1 MKVRKQKGER
11 IYKQSVVNGV
21 ILFAVFAIFIY
32 FAVQLSNG
40 FSTALST
47 QRTQTVT
54 DTDYVYL
61 NGYVFRDEAVATQ
74 ASAGVCDYLV
84 ADGERVGVRQ
94 PYATFYAM
102 SGEDAGKIAEAQ
114 ERIDDLSERLARL
127 SLDGSVISSA
137 AGLARVNEILST
149 SYYSYVNS
157 ILNGDFTSANDHGEL
172 VLRALVNYSVITGR
186 DGVAENISSSLK
198 KEKQELLD
206 SIGIG
211 SELVSDEGFY
221 FFRKTDGY
229 ENIFNSRSLDGLTPS
244 GLLSLAGQSAEKYGL
259 ETVGRYIYSTKWYL
273 AVPTDEATCL
283 LFSVGMTYELTFSGE
298 GDKTL
303 PMTLENI
310 CFEDGG
316 NGYLLFSSRDLSSA
330 GNFDRNQSVKIKMG
344 SVSGY
349 RVPSESLTTVNGERG
364 VYILVGNVVE
374 FRRVTV
380 IGEGRGYYIVATYES
395 DANEGSISK
404 TPYLY
409 VNDLIIT
416 SGNDLYDGKLIN

>member
-1 MKVRKQKGER
+1 MREQKSER
-11 IYKQSVVNGV
+11 RYKQSVINGV
-21 ILFAVFAIFIY
+21 ILFAVFALFIY
-32 FAVQLSNG
+32 FSVQLSNG
-40 FSTALST
+40 FSTSLST
-47 QRTQTVT
+47 QRTQVVT

-61 NGYVFRDEAVATQ
+61 GGYVFRDETVATQ
-74 ASAGVCDYLV
+74 ASVGVCDYLV
-84 ADGERVGVRQ
+84 ADGERVGVHQ

-102 SGEDAGKIAEAQ
+102 SGESAGKIAEAQ
-114 ERIDDLSERLARL
+114 AKLNDLSDRIERL
-127 SLDGSVISSA
+127 SLGVSIGSSA
-137 AGLARVNEILST
+137 AGLAHVNEILST

-157 ILNGDFTSANDHGEL
+157 VLSGDFTSANAHGDL

-186 DGVAENISSSLK
+186 DGVAEDISSSLK
-198 KEKQELLD
+198 QEKQELLD
-206 SIGIG
+206 SIGG
-211 SELVSDEGFY
+211 GNTLVSDEGFY

-229 ENIFNSRSLDGLTPS
+229 ESVFNSKALDGLTPS
-244 GLLSLAGQSAEKYGL
+244 DLSSLADQSAEKYGS
-259 ETVGRYIYSTKWYL
+259 ETVGRYVHSTKWYL
-273 AVPTDEATCL
+273 ALPTDEATCL
-283 LFSVGMTYELTFSGE
+283 LFSVGLDYELTFSGE
-298 GDKTL
+298 GNKTA

-310 CFEDGG
+310 CLEEGG
-316 NGYLLFSSRDLSSA
+316 NGYLLFSSRDLSVA

-344 SVSGY
+344 ALSGY

-395 DANEGSISK
+395 DSNEGSVSK

-409 VNDLIIT
+409 INDLIIT